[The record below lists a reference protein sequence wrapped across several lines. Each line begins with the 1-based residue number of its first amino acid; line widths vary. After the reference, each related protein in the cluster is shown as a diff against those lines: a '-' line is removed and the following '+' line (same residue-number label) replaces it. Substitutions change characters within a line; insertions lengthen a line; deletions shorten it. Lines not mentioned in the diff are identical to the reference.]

1 MKKVFVFFMIALLF
15 AMAATSPAA
24 AEDRRT
30 RVITFLASGTR
41 TAATSQSTGFEVSQY
56 AEGNIFV
63 NVTAEAGVSTLD
75 ITIEISD
82 DNSTYYTHTAM
93 AQISATGQYRQAIT
107 NFGKYIRIKYT
118 VAGTSFTFAVAGVF
132 KN

>member
-1 MKKVFVFFMIALLF
+1 MKKSIVFFMIALLCV
-15 AMAATSPAA
+15 ALLAGAAG

-30 RVITFLASGTR
+30 RVITFLASGLR
-41 TAATSQSTGFEVSQY
+41 TAATAQSTGFEVSQY

-75 ITIEISD
+75 ITIELSD
-82 DNSTYYTHTAM
+82 DNTNYYTHTTI
-93 AQISATGQYRQAIT
+93 AQISATGQYRQAI
-107 NFGKYIRIKYT
+107 NNYGKYIRIKYT
-118 VAGTSFTFAVAGVF
+118 VAGTSFTFAVTGVF